1 MLSGNHRL
9 KKHSKQAL
17 RSSDE
22 TSPTGSTER
31 DQVIMGTGE
40 EYLTPAYAARGISSP
55 ISKYVMPETSVQ
67 PEVAAQI
74 IKDELNLDGNA
85 TLNLASFVTTWM
97 DRSADE
103 LIMSTLNKNFV
114 DAEEYPQT
122 VELHDRCVNML
133 ATLFHSPHEENYM
146 GCATVGSSEAIHLA
160 GLAMKWNWKKK
171 MEALNKPTT
180 NPNIVMGQ
188 NVQVCWEKFARYFEV
203 EPRYVPMEKNR
214 YIIDPAEAMK
224 LVDENTI
231 GVVGILGSTYTG
243 EYEPIEELS
252 NSLDDLEKKTGLD
265 VVMHVDAASGGF
277 VAPFLQPE
285 LKWDFRL
292 SRVVSIN
299 TSGHK
304 YGLVYPGIGW
314 VIWRDPG
321 RLPEELIFHVSYL
334 GGDHPTFQLNFSRGA
349 SQVIAQYYNF
359 IRLGKNGYKS
369 VMESLSS
376 TAKWISTAL
385 GGMGYFDIVHSGN
398 DLPVVCIKVKDGK
411 SFDVF
416 QISDLLKQRGWIVP
430 AYAMAPN
437 AQDVSVLRIVVR
449 EGLSLDLAQLLIR
462 DIDQVVTTLE
472 SQKGTMAS
480 TTIAKPTDRSDKA
493 LMMNTDSLRLH
504 KIHRGVC

>member
-1 MLSGNHRL
+1 
-9 KKHSKQAL
+9 
-17 RSSDE
+17 
-22 TSPTGSTER
+22 
-31 DQVIMGTGE
+31 
-40 EYLTPAYAARGISSP
+40 
-55 ISKYVMPETSVQ
+55 
-67 PEVAAQI
+67 
-74 IKDELNLDGNA
+74 
-85 TLNLASFVTTWM
+85 
-97 DRSADE
+97 
-103 LIMSTLNKNFV
+103 
-114 DAEEYPQT
+114 
-122 VELHDRCVNML
+122 
-133 ATLFHSPHEENYM
+133 
-146 GCATVGSSEAIHLA
+146 
-160 GLAMKWNWKKK
+160 
-171 MEALNKPTT
+171 
-180 NPNIVMGQ
+180 
-188 NVQVCWEKFARYFEV
+188 
-203 EPRYVPMEKNR
+203 
-214 YIIDPAEAMK
+214 
-224 LVDENTI
+224 
-231 GVVGILGSTYTG
+231 
-243 EYEPIEELS
+243 
-252 NSLDDLEKKTGLD
+252 
-265 VVMHVDAASGGF
+265 
-277 VAPFLQPE
+277 
-285 LKWDFRL
+285 
-292 SRVVSIN
+292 
-299 TSGHK
+299 
-304 YGLVYPGIGW
+304 
-314 VIWRDPG
+314 
-321 RLPEELIFHVSYL
+321 LIFHVSYL

-462 DIDQVVTTLE
+462 DIDQVVTTFE